1 MAMMTKKK
9 MLSLKKT
16 DNMLAVILIAFFVK
30 IHEAASLSIV
40 LPKWILASREE
51 QNVNYLNV
59 TIKKTIKIRML
70 YFLTRIY

>member
-40 LPKWILASREE
+40 LPKCNLASMEE
-51 QNVNYLNV
+51 RNVNNLNV
-59 TIKKTIKIRML
+59 RIKN
-70 YFLTRIY
+70 